1 MNKSMTQSDIDDI
14 NTTSRDEMVCP
25 HCWTK
30 GLEKSKSYASQFD
43 GDGKKEIVYASA
55 CSNPN
60 CPNHDGGRADPGRV
74 PPKSVKN
81 QYSSIPFVSTVTEAL
96 SGNLK
101 IASIAIAVA
110 VVGLLLFSGGIPLG
124 GDSGSEGTA
133 QASNIEYENIS
144 EQSDGFSAVKTEG
157 EWTIYKANGTESYLV
172 AGQLGG
178 NITYLNSEGE
188 PISQPHTFSSLDDAE
203 SAIFAWR
210 TKHNQSPEEYPE
222 PTSTSDTLTKQSAW
236 QIYEHNGKYIASVK
250 VDGEVVFLNPS
261 ANIVEEPY
269 LFDTREAAR
278 EAILKYYNQYAN
290 ESPSG
295 SSLTPVTRSELR
307 TTLTNIDSDGDLTD
321 HDATSNPTES
331 TNDNLSTSGENTSSS
346 GQSNIQGQV
355 TNSNGEPVEGA
366 TVHLYSDPR
375 TATTGSDGKYSFEN
389 VPAGTHHLHVN
400 PPEDSDLVA
409 TQNATLEM
417 TDNGSISVVD
427 SSDNFKY
434 FSSNGQVTNNAINM
448 QAPQGQPIAASGQG
462 SRVAVPITFG
472 NSKNA
477 DSVKV
482 TLEGTYTEGTTR
494 KQYQGDIYS
503 ASPGIDGNTKPKS
516 QQLTIQGV
524 AATERVSKTDSAD
537 SSGIQIPVTGNS
549 DPRDVTVELK
559 ENYTETVKTSS
570 GQLNGTSVPLNNS
583 GNLSPDNVNL
593 TLKTTQKAYD
603 KHTEEVDL
611 SNDDPNKTT
620 VYQASETE
628 TVQIRSEYS
637 YNYDN
642 YDGYSTESGH
652 EHHHYDF
659 EDEVRVYIDRA
670 SEANETIY
678 RYHAEKDPDSV
689 DAPYKNYKG
698 WYYGIDES
706 GWSNSTAD
714 LQPGDK
720 VIIEANR
727 ETTDDWIIADN
738 VRLKSRVSQLKSP
751 QSVSVTGA
759 GSGVNTEKVGSGDS
773 VTVTSS
779 DIRTEA
785 GMDEIQVSADNLNIE
800 YQLNYTQRSGTAG
813 AAVGANGNDYC
824 RVSGGLT
831 QDVTCDIPSD
841 GLKGGQIDIGSD
853 QGKVPYTVSYTKR
866 VLPEQATVEING
878 EQYQYPQDFNGQGP
892 LNTGTTTTIDSL
904 KSGENDIEVSTS
916 KADGAQ
922 PELKTIIR
930 HSSDPKQTKNPRIY
944 VISAAGD
951 VNSKEL
957 PSSALVNGQL
967 VENETV
973 SLPAEWFSS
982 GKNVI
987 VVKTADSSQVK
998 VSVQGQGLKTQ
1009 TKQFAPA
1016 GEVPLPPQVPSN
1028 PFENDND

>member
-1 MNKSMTQSDIDDI
+1 
-14 NTTSRDEMVCP
+14 MVCP

-43 GDGKKEIVYASA
+43 GGGKKEIVYASA

-101 IASIAIAVA
+101 IATIAIVVA

-144 EQSDGFSAVKTEG
+144 EESGGFSAVKTEG

-222 PTSTSDTLTKQSAW
+222 PTSTSDTLTNQSAW

-321 HDATSNPTES
+321 HDATSNPTDPTS
-331 TNDNLSTSGENTSSS
+331 NPTDPTNDNLSTSGENTSSS

-375 TATTGSDGKYSFEN
+375 TVTTGSDGKYSFEN

-516 QQLTIQGV
+516 QQLTIQGIV
-524 AATERVSKTDSAD
+524 ATEEITETGRAD
-537 SSGIQIPVTGNS
+537 PSGTQIPIKGNS
-549 DPRDVTVELK
+549 DPGRVTVDLK
-559 ENYTETVKTSS
+559 ENHTETIKTDT
-570 GQLNGTSVPLNNS
+570 GKLNGTSVPLNNT
-583 GNLSPDNVNL
+583 GNLSPGNINL
-593 TLKTTQKAYD
+593 TLETSQKRYNQQTG
-603 KHTEEVDL
+603 KVDL
-611 SNDDPNKTT
+611 SNSDPNKTA

-628 TVQIRSEYS
+628 TVQIRSFYS
-637 YNYDN
+637 YDYDN
-642 YDGYSTESGH
+642 YRTYYSGDSREYF
-652 EHHHYDF
+652 HYEFD
-659 EDEVRVYIDRA
+659 DEVRVYIDRA
-670 SEANETIY
+670 SGSNDTVY
-678 RYHAEKDPDSV
+678 RYHAEKDPEQYR
-689 DAPYKNYKG
+689 APHKNYKG
-698 WYYGIDES
+698 WYYGIDDS
-706 GWSNSTAD
+706 GWSNSTVD
-714 LQPGDK
+714 LKPGDK
-720 VIIEANR
+720 VIIEISR
-727 ETTDDWIIADN
+727 SSSDDFGVGN
-738 VRLKSRVSQLKSP
+738 NLELKTRVYQLKPPESL
-751 QSVSVTGA
+751 SIKGA

-773 VTVTSS
+773 VTITSS

-841 GLKGGQIDIGSD
+841 GLQGGQIDIGSD
-853 QGKVPYTVSYTKR
+853 QGKVPYTVTYTKR

-892 LNTGTTTTIDSL
+892 INTGTTTIDSL

-916 KADGAQ
+916 KAGGTQ
-922 PELKTIIR
+922 PKLKTIIR

-944 VISAAGD
+944 VISASGD

-973 SLPAEWFSS
+973 PLPAEWFSN

-1016 GEVPLPPQVPSN
+1016 GGVPLPPQVPSN
-1028 PFENDND
+1028 PFENDSD